1 MPRTPSLRQSRCRA
15 QQPPGPDSARSG
27 SHHAAGKR
35 WRPKPGSEDPAATPA
50 AGVRVL
56 RASKSPAWME
66 VGRVK
71 PGEQWDLLGG
81 GQAPGPGSG
90 KRRCADREGGPGLG
104 MRSRSRSSEE
114 GDCPGTAGRGIPR
127 ELVPSQGAGSTGV
140 DPGEESGPMRA
151 EAGAGTRSRH
161 RRRRGGG
168 AIPLTAG
175 IDS

>member
-1 MPRTPSLRQSRCRA
+1 M
-15 QQPPGPDSARSG
+15 
-27 SHHAAGKR
+27 
-35 WRPKPGSEDPAATPA
+35 
-50 AGVRVL
+50 
-56 RASKSPAWME
+56 
-66 VGRVK
+66 K

-104 MRSRSRSSEE
+104 MRSWSSEE

-161 RRRRGGG
+161 RRRRRGGG